1 MKKNTMM
8 VNTLLAVVL
17 GAGLLTG
24 MVWRTFMPYVVLPEL
39 DVIAMAAITLISL
52 VLEYYMTGVQK
63 RDWALQV
70 VLATVTFGGLALAAG
85 LPYAGMKTFVCGAA
99 VFAAVTFLFDS
110 MVKRLEVTTDKKCAA
125 IPTAFVLY
133 LACQC
138 FVSLF

>member
-17 GAGLLTG
+17 GAGLLVG
-24 MVWRTFMPYVVLPEL
+24 MIWRTFMPYVVLPEL
-39 DVIAMAAITLISL
+39 DVIAMAAITLIAL

-63 RDWALQV
+63 RDWVLQII
-70 VLATVTFGGLALAAG
+70 LATITFGGLAFVAG
-85 LPYAGMKTFVCGAA
+85 LPYAGIKIFLVGAV
-99 VFAAVTFLFDS
+99 VFTIVTFLFDS
-110 MVKRLEVTTDKKCAA
+110 MVKRLEVTTDKKYAV

-138 FVSLF
+138 FMGMF